1 MFFLSINQLIIGFN
15 MEPIILASSSPRRQ
29 EILTKLGIPFR
40 VIMPEIDETIPENME
55 PEVIA
60 ELFATKKVD
69 AVMRT
74 IPSGQIVPWIF
85 GADTII
91 VLNGKVYGKPENQE
105 QAAEFLNEFSG
116 REQTVISAMALFNGK
131 LNYLSTRINKTKVRF
146 SKMSAEEIEWYV
158 NTGEWHG
165 AAGGYRVQGMASC
178 FIEHIEGSY
187 SSIIGLP
194 IFEFYDILKEQGYS
208 ILE

>member
-1 MFFLSINQLIIGFN
+1 

-29 EILTKLGIPFR
+29 EILTKLGIPFQ
-40 VIMPEIDETIPENME
+40 VIIPEIDETIPGDLE
-55 PEVIA
+55 PEVVA
-60 ELFATKKVD
+60 ERFATKKVD

-74 IPSGQIVPWIF
+74 IPTGQVIPWIL

-91 VLNGKVYGKPENQE
+91 ALDGKMYGKPENQD
-105 QAAEFLNEFSG
+105 QATEFLKDFSG
-116 REQTVISAMALFNGK
+116 KEQTVVSAIALFNGK
-131 LNYLSTRINKTKVRF
+131 LNYLSTRINKTKVHF
-146 SKMSAEEIEWYV
+146 SKMSDQEIEWYV

-165 AAGGYRVQGMASC
+165 AAGGYRIQGMASC

-208 ILE
+208 MLE